1 MAPLPQPQILPSQT
15 RLEACTD
22 VRLWGILAYISGPP
36 IIYWQVITVMWFV
49 QPPVAPYNGPT
60 STRSNLHT
68 LPPSYIHQA
77 WASVWCRYWLPGN
90 PLWGK
95 EKGGG
100 GWESKKKSH
109 CHGCWDPIQHHK
121 SNFWPALINHKML
134 ALSIVPCFVPA
145 LSIVPYF
152 IPGSILSD
160 IPLTCNVT

>member
-77 WASVWCRYWLPGN
+77 WASAWCRYWLAGS
-90 PLWGK
+90 PLWEK
-95 EKGGG
+95 EKR
-100 GWESKKKSH
+100 GWGVGKQEETVLSWMLGSF
-109 CHGCWDPIQHHK
+109 QHHE
-121 SNFWPALINHKML
+121 NHFWPALVNHQML
-134 ALSIVPCFVPA
+134 AHSKVPCFVPA
-145 LSIVPYF
+145 LSVVLYF
-152 IPGSILSD
+152 ILGLMLSD
-160 IPLTCNVT
+160 VPLTCNIT